1 MTQDDERS
9 KRKIEEEVLKGAAAE
24 TVQGYGSAVKQHYVA
39 YSGMDNETGQRLAKG
54 LKDISKS
61 KINPEYWSQNIKQ
74 QAGFAAEVKSVAR
87 KNAQNIIEGKGNRFT
102 RTDDIGRV
110 NDPLADLVE
119 IAPDGT
125 VISGTASQMKF
136 VGRSPEDL
144 LEKLNSEKYQKY
156 IDAKEI
162 LDIADDDFEALLG
175 KNGKSGIIDEKI
187 KALQNQADQAKKLG
201 KDQVAGQKEAQ
212 IEKYEYIKKK
222 LRKSGLT
229 REEAIDARLH
239 SVVSTAKDVTKIA
252 NEAGVGQAKIGA
264 GITGSLSLVRN
275 VVACIKG
282 DKTPEEAALAV
293 VEDTGR
299 GAAFSYVSA
308 FSGSVIKGAMQNSK
322 LSFVQ
327 SLSKTNLATTLV
339 TTTVDVGKTLHRYF
353 GGDITSIQCIE
364 ELGQQG
370 IGEIGSAMFS
380 TMGVSLAS
388 SMAPIGAASAKVFAY
403 GAVGGL
409 IGATLGYTAAIA
421 CYQELATALKEAEL
435 AREERIRIEK
445 ECAEAV
451 AMIRQY
457 RQEMN
462 DMVSEYLSEH
472 IQTFNKGFLEMDKA
486 IAERDINGF
495 IRGNASIQELLGK
508 EVQFRTQEEFDAL
521 MASDMPLKL

>member
-9 KRKIEEEVLKGAAAE
+9 KRKLEEEALKGAAAE
-24 TVQGYGSAVKQHYVA
+24 TVQRYGSAVKQHYVA
-39 YSGMDNETGQRLAKG
+39 YSGTDNETGQRLAKG

-61 KINPEYWSQNIKQ
+61 KINPEHQSKNIKQ
-74 QAGFAAEVKSVAR
+74 QAGFSAEVKSVAR
-87 KNAQNIIEGKGNRFT
+87 KNAQNIIEGKGNKFT

-110 NDPLADLVE
+110 NDTLTDLIELAT
-119 IAPDGT
+119 DGT
-125 VISGTASQMKF
+125 EISGTASQMKF
-136 VGRSPEDL
+136 VGSNPKAL
-144 LEKLNSEKYQKY
+144 LERLNSKEYQKY
-156 IDAKEI
+156 IDAEVF
-162 LDIADDDFEALLG
+162 LDIADDDYEALLG

-187 KALQNQADQAKKLG
+187 RALQNQADRAKQLG

-229 REEAIDARLH
+229 REEAVQARLH
-239 SVVSTAKDVTKIA
+239 PMWSTAKDVTKIA
-252 NEAGVGQAKIGA
+252 NETGVGQAKIGA

-293 VEDTGR
+293 AEDTGR
-299 GAAFSYVSA
+299 GAAVSYVSA
-308 FSGSVIKGAMQNSK
+308 FSGSLIKGAMQNSK
-322 LSFVQ
+322 SGFVK
-327 SLSKTNLATTLV
+327 SLSKSNLATTLV

-353 GGDITSIQCIE
+353 GGDITGVQCIE

-370 IGEIGSAMFS
+370 VGGIGSAMFS
-380 TMGVSLAS
+380 TMGAS
-388 SMAPIGAASAKVFAY
+388 VAASIAPIGTATGAVFTY
-403 GAVGGL
+403 RMVGGL

-421 CYQELATALKEAEL
+421 CYQELATALKEAEV

-451 AMIRQY
+451 TMIRQY

-462 DMVSEYLSEH
+462 SMVSEYLAEH
-472 IQTFNKGFLEMDKA
+472 IQTFNQGFLEMDKA
-486 IAERDINGF
+486 IVERDVNGF

-521 MASDMPLKL
+521 MESDTALRL